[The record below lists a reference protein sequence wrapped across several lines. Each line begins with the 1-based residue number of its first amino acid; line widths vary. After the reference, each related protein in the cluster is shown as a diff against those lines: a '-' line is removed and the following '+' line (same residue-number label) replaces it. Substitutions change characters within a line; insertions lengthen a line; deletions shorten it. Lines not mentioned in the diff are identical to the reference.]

1 MQTKII
7 YSKRVMLALAAYGIQ
22 PITSMQNQKDLRYTC
37 WIYELN
43 DELNQALDKIMGVQ
57 NNGK

>member
-1 MQTKII
+1 
-7 YSKRVMLALAAYGIQ
+7 MLALATYGIQ

-43 DELNQALDKIMGVQ
+43 NELSQALDEIMGVQ

>member
-1 MQTKII
+1 
-7 YSKRVMLALAAYGIQ
+7 MLALAQRDIQ

-43 DELNQALDKIMGVQ
+43 DELITALDEIMGGKS
-57 NNGK
+57 NGR

>member
-7 YSKRVMLALAAYGIQ
+7 YSKKVMLALAACGIQ

-43 DELNQALDKIMGVQ
+43 DELSQALDKIMGVQ

>member
-1 MQTKII
+1 
-7 YSKRVMLALAAYGIQ
+7 MLSLAAYGIQ

-43 DELNQALDKIMGVQ
+43 DKLNTALDEIMGGK
-57 NNGK
+57 NNGR

>member
-7 YSKRVMLALAAYGIQ
+7 YSKRVMLALAQKDIQ

-43 DELNQALDKIMGVQ
+43 DELIAALDEIMGG
-57 NNGK
+57 NSNGR

>member
-7 YSKRVMLALAAYGIQ
+7 YSKRVMLALASHGIQ

-43 DELNQALDKIMGVQ
+43 DELSQALDKIMGVQ

>member
-1 MQTKII
+1 
-7 YSKRVMLALAAYGIQ
+7 MLALAARGIQ

-43 DELNQALDKIMGVQ
+43 DELSQALDEIMGGYI
-57 NNGK
+57 NG